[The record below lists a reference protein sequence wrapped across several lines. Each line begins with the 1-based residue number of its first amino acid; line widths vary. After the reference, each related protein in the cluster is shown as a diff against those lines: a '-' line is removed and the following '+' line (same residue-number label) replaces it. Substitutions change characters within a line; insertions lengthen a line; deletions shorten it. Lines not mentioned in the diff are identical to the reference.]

1 MGTVLFRDF
10 EERDVDSIYKW
21 KNDEQLN
28 SMIVGQYHPFSYEE
42 AINWVHGC
50 MGEHKTYKFWAVC
63 TNDEEKRIIGW
74 VSLSDIDYE
83 NMSAS
88 FHGIVI
94 ADPNYRDGFA
104 WVESYLFVMS
114 QTFDVMGLNRLEGK
128 NLVNHKQ
135 SNFIGGILFW
145 KGEGIMRQ
153 AVRKNGEFYD
163 LRIGS
168 ILRKEYLDH
177 KVNGEY
183 EMSSILHRLRN
194 SLRNRNK

>member
-83 NMSAS
+83 NMSAD

-94 ADPNYRDGFA
+94 ADFAYRDGFA
-104 WVESYLFVMS
+104 WIESYLFVMEYA
-114 QTFDVMGLNRLEGK
+114 FERLNLNRLYGECIMDH
-128 NLVNHKQ
+128 VQ
-135 SNFIGGILFW
+135 SNMIGGAMYW
-145 KGEGIMRQ
+145 KREGILRQ
-153 AVRKNGEFYD
+153 AVFKSGKFYD
-163 LRIGS
+163 VSMGS
-168 ILRKEYLDH
+168 ILKTEYFEH
-177 KVNGEY
+177 KDNGDY
-183 EMSSILHRLRN
+183 SMIKIIKRIKKLK
-194 SLRNRNK
+194 NK